1 MTINAVA
8 RAGEAGPGV
17 STQAPN
23 WVNKHG
29 RPHSGNRETENRLHV
44 DQFQERQGLES
55 HCRDGGRTRKQRI
68 RRGVRA
74 STLLVR
80 APGRQSGMGRLSGNG
95 GRGRASDRCSKTPTT
110 EALKEG
116 FGPSPSPK
124 LTAPRPLLPA
134 AWPRSGQMVNP
145 KPQEVEFIPA
155 GGCPNLNSLVSVS
168 GAASH
173 RCMGFVYKQKTGGFG
188 GHRGLGGEA
197 WEVAGRCVCLVLG
210 GSCDHGGPSGPVSSE

>member
-1 MTINAVA
+1 MECPTWL
-8 RAGEAGPGV
+8 GTPTELGPGGI
-17 STQAPN
+17 Q
-23 WVNKHG
+23 
-29 RPHSGNRETENRLHV
+29 RP
-44 DQFQERQGLES
+44 
-55 HCRDGGRTRKQRI
+55 
-68 RRGVRA
+68 
-74 STLLVR
+74 
-80 APGRQSGMGRLSGNG
+80 
-95 GRGRASDRCSKTPTT
+95 PTT

-145 KPQEVEFIPA
+145 EPQEVEFILA

-173 RCMGFVYKQKTGGFG
+173 RCMGFVYRQKTGGFG

-197 WEVAGRCVCLVLG
+197 CEVAGRCVCLVLG
-210 GSCDHGGPSGPVSSE
+210 GSCEHGGPSGPVSSE